1 MATAVIKDNHIK
13 VSGIKFFRANAPVIE
28 IGSYGKKK
36 EPITAANYLEVQERL
51 PAPKMDGKIK
61 QATVVE
67 IDTSKTTKN
76 DFLANINAL
85 GVFGVSG
92 GTAWTKAQ
100 QGHYKLIWLTMT
112 LGKLKDAFNSA
123 PKARNTLA
131 DMGGKGRAVHQV
143 LIALEASEATKV
155 DSGTSFDVSVKAGI
169 LNVNVKGGSNSSSGT
184 DISIAPGTCFAYL
197 LANPDWN
204 KGKTKIDLFKDD
216 QYSFG

>member
-1 MATAVIKDNHIK
+1 MTTATIKANHIK
-13 VSGIKFFRANAPVIE
+13 VSGIKFFRANAPVVE

-61 QATVVE
+61 QATVID
-67 IDTSKTTKN
+67 IDTNKTTEN

-92 GTAWTKAQ
+92 GTAWSKAK
-100 QGHYKLIWLTMT
+100 QGHYKLVWLTMT
-112 LGKLKDAFNSA
+112 LGKLKDTFNGA
-123 PKARNTLA
+123 PKARNALA
-131 DMGGKGRAVHQV
+131 DLGGKGRAVHQV
-143 LIALEASEATKV
+143 FIAMEASEATKV
-155 DSGTSFDVSVKAGI
+155 ASATTFDVSIKAGI
-169 LNVNVKGGSNSSSGT
+169 LNLNAQGGSNSSGGT
-184 DISIAPGTCFAYL
+184 DVSLAPGTCFAYL

-216 QYSFG
+216 QWSLG